1 MEEPATHHTQE
12 LVMAAYIPVEQE
24 SGTFTRSAHR
34 HNGYYAGDFSGRPVQ
49 VTTYPVVDRFAAAR
63 SPQAGR

>member
-1 MEEPATHHTQE
+1 
-12 LVMAAYIPVEQE
+12 MAAYIPVEQE

-34 HNGYYAGDFSGRPVQ
+34 HNGYYAGDFSGRPVR
-49 VTTYPVVDRFAAAR
+49 VTTYPVVAGFAAAT